1 MIALTIGLLLTGAF
15 VAVLERCRRESATND
30 SLAQL
35 QETARHA
42 LDILVFDLEHAG
54 FFAGADLRS
63 TRLVR
68 GGVLLARAEE
78 LRQPDAENPRAEVAG
93 LPAGSHDCGI
103 NFAVD
108 LELAIQGANGRWPAG
123 RDARDCAPTRAA
135 GGVRAGADTLTVRH
149 ASLATTSAHAGRL
162 QIYTRRLESHAG
174 ALLFA
179 DGHAPDVL
187 DADAEIR
194 DVEVR
199 SYYVANNSVARGG
212 WPALRVKELTE
223 SGGNAQ
229 FRDEEL
235 MPGVEDLQFEFG
247 VLDMT
252 SGSARL
258 SFVPADSPLL
268 RVLPAIAA
276 RLWLR
281 VRADSTEHGYIDT
294 RPLHYADVSFT
305 PDAVEATQRRM
316 LVQRT
321 VRLRNVP
328 AP

>member
-35 QETARHA
+35 QESARHA
-42 LDILVFDLEHAG
+42 LDMLVFDLEHAG

-68 GGVLLARAEE
+68 GAVLLAAGDE
-78 LRQPDAENPRAEVAG
+78 LRQPDASHPRPEVAG

-108 LELAIQGANGRWPAG
+108 LELAVQGANGRWPAG
-123 RDARDCAPTRAA
+123 RDARECAPTQVA
-135 GGVRAGADTLTVRH
+135 GGARIGADTLTVRH
-149 ASLATTSAHAGRL
+149 ASLATTRARAGRL
-162 QIYTRRLESHAG
+162 QIYTRRLQSHAG

-179 DGHAPDVL
+179 DGQAPDVL

-199 SYYVANNSVARGG
+199 SYYVANNAVARGG

-223 SGGNAQ
+223 SGGAAQ

-235 MPGVEDLQFEFG
+235 MPGVEDLQVEFG
-247 VLDMT
+247 LLDVT
-252 SGSARL
+252 GGTARI

-268 RVLPAIAA
+268 REMPAIAA

-281 VRADSTEHGYIDT
+281 VRAESTERGYLDT
-294 RPLHYADVSFT
+294 RALTYADVSFT
-305 PDAVEATQRRM
+305 PDAVEATQRRV
-316 LVQRT
+316 LVERT
-321 VRLRNVP
+321 VRLRN
-328 AP
+328 

>member
-35 QETARHA
+35 QESARHA
-42 LDILVFDLEHAG
+42 LDILEFELEHAG
-54 FFAGADLRS
+54 FFAGADLRAS
-63 TRLVR
+63 QLVR
-68 GGVLLARAEE
+68 GGVLLASGDE
-78 LRQPDAENPRAEVAG
+78 LRQPDASHPRPEVPG
-93 LPAGSHDCGI
+93 LPAGSHDCGV
-103 NFAVD
+103 NFALD

-123 RDARDCAPTRAA
+123 RDARDCAPTKSA
-135 GGVRAGADTLTVRH
+135 GGVRVGADTLTVRH
-149 ASLATTSAHAGRL
+149 ASLEKASPHAGRL
-162 QIYTRRLESHAG
+162 QLYTRRLDTHGG

-179 DGHAPDVL
+179 DGVAPDVL

-235 MPGVEDLQFEFG
+235 MPGVEDLQIEFG
-247 VLDMT
+247 VLDVT
-252 SGSARL
+252 GGTPRI

-268 RVLPAIAA
+268 RELPAIAA

-281 VRADSTEHGYIDT
+281 VRADSTEHGFSDT
-294 RPLHYADVSFT
+294 RALRYADVTFT
-305 PDAVEATQRRM
+305 PDASEAAHRRLLVE
-316 LVQRT
+316 RT
-321 VRLRNVP
+321 VRLRNVRNP
-328 AP
+328 